1 MLLIFFFLLY
11 FMCLNHPSHG
21 ICGGSARL
29 GEEPGSAHFTSV
41 SSPVQRAPNTLTQA
55 QIHWEGAKDLCP
67 LWDIPGSQLH
77 FSSSLKDP
85 ADLSPI
91 PGASSPGEGQTGL

>member
-1 MLLIFFFLLY
+1 MY
-11 FMCLNHPSHG
+11 LNCPSHA
-21 ICGGSARL
+21 IYGGNARV
-29 GEEPGSAHFTSV
+29 GEKPGSANFTSL
-41 SSPVQRAPNTLTQA
+41 SSPVQRGPNTLTQA
-55 QIHWEGAKDLCP
+55 QIHWEAVKDLCP